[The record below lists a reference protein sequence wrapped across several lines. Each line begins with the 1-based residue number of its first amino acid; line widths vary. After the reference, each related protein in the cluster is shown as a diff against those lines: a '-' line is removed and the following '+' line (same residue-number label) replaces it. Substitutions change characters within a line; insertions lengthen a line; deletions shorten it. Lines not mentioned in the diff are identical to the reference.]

1 MRVLISFNERI
12 TISLVKDGI
21 NLRKKYIFAA
31 KEFSSM
37 KNPLLA
43 LLASLLLPTTGVAQM
58 YRYNP
63 NFTLSEKNF
72 CDTIPIVIE
81 DDQLYLDVEM
91 GGKNRRFL
99 LDTGSSQGMIY
110 QNCDINGCTELGHI
124 ISHDANN
131 HADTVKVVALPPFRL
146 AKLTISHYVAS
157 VLPSPAVRPDY
168 DAILGFDLFN
178 RGLYA
183 KIDTRNSI
191 MILTD
196 RKKTFQEEEKTG
208 FTMKY
213 KLKWFVPYLMVSP
226 FVNHVDEVLFDT
238 GFRQFYTMNKGS
250 FNTHLEN
257 DLSRLNKHLG
267 TNIKRQIEGRAKG
280 QFSIGAFGAEKADEV
295 VFLRLDRLKWN
306 KFSFLDVRCITT
318 QGASKIGSPLLN
330 HGALIINPT
339 KKRLTL
345 LPYNG
350 TDSVT
355 IGNEQMSV
363 AFVPANGRAAVGLI
377 WDGSEAYQAGLRQG
391 DIILKIDD
399 KPIPTFLDFTAFRF
413 IKDHRHHFLVRDKEG
428 KEKDVWM
435 KR

>member
-1 MRVLISFNERI
+1 MKKIYFCRIENEAI
-12 TISLVKDGI
+12 I
-21 NLRKKYIFAA
+21 
-31 KEFSSM
+31 M
-37 KNPLLA
+37 KNPLLTI
-43 LLASLLLPTTGVAQM
+43 LVSLFLPATGTAQM
-58 YRYNP
+58 HRYNP

-72 CDTIPIVIE
+72 CDTIPIEMV
-81 DDQLYLDVEM
+81 DGQLFLDVEM
-91 GGKNRRFL
+91 NGKTRRFL

-110 QNCDINGCTELGHI
+110 QGTELEGCVELGNM

-131 HADTVKVVALPPFRL
+131 HADTVKVVSLPPFRMGNL
-146 AKLTISHYVAS
+146 QIGHYVAT
-157 VLPSPAVRPDY
+157 VLPRPAVRPKH
-168 DAILGFDLFN
+168 DAIIGFDLFN

-183 KIDTRNSI
+183 KIDTQKGVL
-191 MILTD
+191 ILTD
-196 RKKTFQEEEKTG
+196 RKNTFKEEEKTG
-208 FTMKY
+208 YSVKY

-226 FVNHVDEVLFDT
+226 FINHMDEVLFDT
-238 GFRQFYTMNKGS
+238 GFRQFFTMNKGS
-250 FNTHLEN
+250 FDTHLEN

-267 TNIKRQIEGRAKG
+267 TNIERQIEGRAKG

-413 IKDHRHHFLVRDKEG
+413 IKNHRHHFLVRDKDG
-428 KEKDVWM
+428 KDKDVWI
-435 KR
+435 KK

>member
-1 MRVLISFNERI
+1 MKKIYFCRIENEAI
-12 TISLVKDGI
+12 I
-21 NLRKKYIFAA
+21 
-31 KEFSSM
+31 M
-37 KNPLLA
+37 KNPLLTI
-43 LLASLLLPTTGVAQM
+43 LVSLFLPATGTAQM
-58 YRYNP
+58 HRYNP

-72 CDTIPIVIE
+72 CDTIPIEMV
-81 DDQLYLDVEM
+81 DGQLFLDVEM
-91 GGKNRRFL
+91 NGKTRRFL

-110 QNCDINGCTELGHI
+110 QGTELEGCVELGNM

-131 HADTVKVVALPPFRL
+131 HADTVKVVALPPFRMGNL
-146 AKLTISHYVAS
+146 QIGHYVAT
-157 VLPSPAVRPDY
+157 VLPRPAVRPKH
-168 DAILGFDLFN
+168 DAIIGFDLFN

-183 KIDTRNSI
+183 KIDTQKGI
-191 MILTD
+191 LILTD
-196 RKKTFQEEEKTG
+196 RKNTFKEEEKTG
-208 FTMKY
+208 YSVKY

-226 FVNHVDEVLFDT
+226 FINHMDEVLFDT
-238 GFRQFYTMNKGS
+238 GFRQFFTMNKGS
-250 FNTHLEN
+250 FDTHLEN
-257 DLSRLNKHLG
+257 DLSHLNKHLG
-267 TNIKRQIEGRAKG
+267 TNIERQIEGRAKG

-295 VFLRLDRLKWN
+295 AFLRLDRLKWN
-306 KFSFLDVRCITT
+306 NFSFLDVRCITT

-363 AFVPANGRAAVGLI
+363 AFVPVNGRAVVGLI
-377 WDGSEAYQAGLRQG
+377 WEGSEAYQAGLRQG
-391 DIILKIDD
+391 DIILRIDE
-399 KPIPTFLDFTAFRF
+399 KPIFTFQDFTAFRF

>member
-1 MRVLISFNERI
+1 MKKIYFCRKENEAIIMKI
-12 TISLVKDGI
+12 TLLTILVSL
-21 NLRKKYIFAA
+21 F
-31 KEFSSM
+31 
-37 KNPLLA
+37 
-43 LLASLLLPTTGVAQM
+43 LPTTGTAQM
-58 YRYNP
+58 HRYNP

-72 CDTIPIVIE
+72 CDTIPIEMV
-81 DDQLYLDVEM
+81 DGQLFLDVEM
-91 GGKNRRFL
+91 NGKTRRVL

-110 QNCDINGCTELGHI
+110 QGTKLEGCVELGNM

-131 HADTVKVVALPPFRL
+131 HADTVKVVALPPFRMGNL
-146 AKLTISHYVAS
+146 QIGHYVAT
-157 VLPSPAVRPDY
+157 VLPRPAVRPKH
-168 DAILGFDLFN
+168 DAIIGFDLFN

-183 KIDTRNSI
+183 KIDTQMGI
-191 MILTD
+191 LILTD
-196 RKKTFQEEEKTG
+196 RKNTFKEEEKTG
-208 FTMKY
+208 FSVKY

-226 FVNHVDEVLFDT
+226 FINHMDEVLFDT
-238 GFRQFYTMNKGS
+238 GFRQFFTMNKGS
-250 FNTHLEN
+250 FDTHLEN

-267 TNIKRQIEGRAKG
+267 TNIERQIEGRAKG

-295 VFLRLDRLKWN
+295 AFLRLDRLKWN
-306 KFSFLDVRCITT
+306 NFSFLDVRCITT

-363 AFVPANGRAAVGLI
+363 AFVPVNGRAVVGLI
-377 WDGSEAYQAGLRQG
+377 WEGSEAYQAGLRQG
-391 DIILKIDD
+391 DIILRIDE
-399 KPIPTFLDFTAFRF
+399 KPIFTFQDFTAFRF

>member
-1 MRVLISFNERI
+1 MKKIYFCRIENEAI
-12 TISLVKDGI
+12 I
-21 NLRKKYIFAA
+21 
-31 KEFSSM
+31 M
-37 KNPLLA
+37 KNPLFTILV
-43 LLASLLLPTTGVAQM
+43 SLFLPATGTAQM
-58 YRYNP
+58 HRYNP

-72 CDTIPIVIE
+72 CDTIPIEMV
-81 DDQLYLDVEM
+81 DGQLFLDVEM
-91 GGKNRRFL
+91 NGKTRRFL

-110 QNCDINGCTELGHI
+110 QGTELEGCVELGNM

-131 HADTVKVVALPPFRL
+131 HADTVKVVTLPPFRMGNL
-146 AKLTISHYVAS
+146 QIGHYVAT
-157 VLPSPAVRPDY
+157 VLPRPAVRPKH
-168 DAILGFDLFN
+168 DAIIGFDLFN

-183 KIDTRNSI
+183 KIDTQKGI
-191 MILTD
+191 LILTD
-196 RKKTFQEEEKTG
+196 RKNTFKEEEKTG
-208 FTMKY
+208 YSVKY

-226 FVNHVDEVLFDT
+226 FINHMDEVLFDT
-238 GFRQFYTMNKGS
+238 GFRQFFTMNKGS
-250 FNTHLEN
+250 FVTHLEN

-267 TNIKRQIEGRAKG
+267 TNIERQIEGRAKG

-306 KFSFLDVRCITT
+306 NFSFLDVRCITT

-350 TDSVT
+350 TDSIT

-363 AFVPANGRAAVGLI
+363 AFVPVNGRAVVGLI
-377 WDGSEAYQAGLRQG
+377 WEGSEAYQAGLRQG
-391 DIILKIDD
+391 DIILRIDE
-399 KPIPTFLDFTAFRF
+399 KPIFTFQDFTAFRF

>member
-1 MRVLISFNERI
+1 MKKIYFCRIENEAI
-12 TISLVKDGI
+12 I
-21 NLRKKYIFAA
+21 
-31 KEFSSM
+31 M
-37 KNPLLA
+37 KNPLLTI
-43 LLASLLLPTTGVAQM
+43 LVSLFLPATGTAQM
-58 YRYNP
+58 HRYNP

-72 CDTIPIVIE
+72 CDTIPIEMV
-81 DDQLYLDVEM
+81 DGQLFLDVEM
-91 GGKNRRFL
+91 NGKTRRFL

-110 QNCDINGCTELGHI
+110 QGTELEGCVELGNM

-131 HADTVKVVALPPFRL
+131 HADTVKVVALPPFRMGNL
-146 AKLTISHYVAS
+146 QIGHYVAT
-157 VLPSPAVRPDY
+157 VLPRPAVRPKH
-168 DAILGFDLFN
+168 DAIIGFDLFN

-183 KIDTRNSI
+183 KIDTQKGI
-191 MILTD
+191 LILTD
-196 RKKTFQEEEKTG
+196 RKNTFKEEEKTG
-208 FTMKY
+208 YSVKY

-267 TNIKRQIEGRAKG
+267 ANIKRQIEGRAKG
-280 QFSIGAFGAEKADEV
+280 QFSIGAFGAEVADEV
-295 VFLRLDRLKWN
+295 IFLRLDRLKWN
-306 KFSFLDVRCITT
+306 TFSFLDVRCITT
-318 QGASKIGSPLLN
+318 QGASKIGFPLLQ
-330 HGALIINPT
+330 HGVLIINPS
-339 KKRLTL
+339 KKRFTL

-363 AFVPANGRAAVGLI
+363 AFVPVNGRAVVGLI
-377 WDGSEAYQAGLRQG
+377 WEGSEAYQAGLRQG
-391 DIILKIDD
+391 DIILRIDE
-399 KPIPTFLDFTAFRF
+399 KPIFTFQDFTAFRF

>member
-1 MRVLISFNERI
+1 MKKIYFCRIENEAI
-12 TISLVKDGI
+12 I
-21 NLRKKYIFAA
+21 
-31 KEFSSM
+31 M
-37 KNPLLA
+37 KNPLLTI
-43 LLASLLLPTTGVAQM
+43 LVSLFLPATGTAQM
-58 YRYNP
+58 HRYNP

-72 CDTIPIVIE
+72 CDTIPIEMV
-81 DDQLYLDVEM
+81 DGQLFLDVEM
-91 GGKNRRFL
+91 NGKTRRFL

-110 QNCDINGCTELGHI
+110 QGTELEGCVELGNM

-131 HADTVKVVALPPFRL
+131 HADTVKVVALPPFRMGNL
-146 AKLTISHYVAS
+146 QIGHYVAT
-157 VLPSPAVRPDY
+157 VLPRPAVRPKH
-168 DAILGFDLFN
+168 DAIIGFDLFN

-183 KIDTRNSI
+183 KIDTQKGI
-191 MILTD
+191 LILTD
-196 RKKTFQEEEKTG
+196 RKNTFKEEEKTG
-208 FTMKY
+208 FSVKY

-226 FVNHVDEVLFDT
+226 FINHMDEVLFDT
-238 GFRQFYTMNKGS
+238 GFRQFFTMNKGS
-250 FNTHLEN
+250 FDTHLEN

-267 TNIKRQIEGRAKG
+267 TNIERQIEGRAKG

-306 KFSFLDVRCITT
+306 NFSFLDVRCITT

-350 TDSVT
+350 TDNIT

-363 AFVPANGRAAVGLI
+363 AFVPVNGRAVVGLI
-377 WDGSEAYQAGLRQG
+377 WEGSEAYQAGLRQG
-391 DIILKIDD
+391 DIILRIDE
-399 KPIPTFLDFTAFRF
+399 KPIFTFQDFTAFRF

>member
-1 MRVLISFNERI
+1 MKKIYFCRIENEAI
-12 TISLVKDGI
+12 I
-21 NLRKKYIFAA
+21 
-31 KEFSSM
+31 M
-37 KNPLLA
+37 KIPLLTI
-43 LLASLLLPTTGVAQM
+43 LVSLFLPATGTAQM
-58 YRYNP
+58 HRYNP

-72 CDTIPIVIE
+72 CDTIPIEMV
-81 DDQLYLDVEM
+81 DGQLFLDVEM
-91 GGKNRRFL
+91 NGKTRRFL

-110 QNCDINGCTELGHI
+110 QGTELEGCVELGNM

-131 HADTVKVVALPPFRL
+131 HADTVKVVTLPPFRMGNL
-146 AKLTISHYVAS
+146 QIGHYVAT
-157 VLPSPAVRPDY
+157 VLPRPAVRPKH
-168 DAILGFDLFN
+168 DAIIGFDLFN

-183 KIDTRNSI
+183 KIDTQKGI
-191 MILTD
+191 LILTD
-196 RKKTFQEEEKTG
+196 RKNTFKEEEKTG
-208 FTMKY
+208 YSVKY

-226 FVNHVDEVLFDT
+226 FINHMDEVLFDT
-238 GFRQFYTMNKGS
+238 GFRQFFTMNKGS
-250 FNTHLEN
+250 FDTHLEN
-257 DLSRLNKHLG
+257 DLSRLNKHFG
-267 TNIKRQIEGRAKG
+267 TNIERQIEGRAKG

-295 VFLRLDRLKWN
+295 AFLRLDRLKWN

-350 TDSVT
+350 TDNIT

-363 AFVPANGRAAVGLI
+363 AFVPVNGRAVVGLI
-377 WDGSEAYQAGLRQG
+377 WEGSEAYQAGLRQG
-391 DIILKIDD
+391 DIILRIDE
-399 KPIPTFLDFTAFRF
+399 KPIFTFQDFTAFRF
-413 IKDHRHHFLVRDKEG
+413 IKGHRHHFLVRDKEG

>member
-1 MRVLISFNERI
+1 MKI
-12 TISLVKDGI
+12 TLLTILVSL
-21 NLRKKYIFAA
+21 F
-31 KEFSSM
+31 
-37 KNPLLA
+37 
-43 LLASLLLPTTGVAQM
+43 LPATGTAQM
-58 YRYNP
+58 HRYNP

-72 CDTIPIVIE
+72 CDTIPIEMV
-81 DDQLYLDVEM
+81 DGQLFLDVEM
-91 GGKNRRFL
+91 NGKTRRFL

-110 QNCDINGCTELGHI
+110 QGTELEGCVELGNM

-131 HADTVKVVALPPFRL
+131 HADTVKVVALPPFRMGNL
-146 AKLTISHYVAS
+146 QIGHYVAT
-157 VLPSPAVRPDY
+157 VLPRPAVCPKH
-168 DAILGFDLFN
+168 DAIIGFALFN

-183 KIDTRNSI
+183 KIDTQKGI
-191 MILTD
+191 LILTD
-196 RKKTFQEEEKTG
+196 RKNTFKEEEKTG
-208 FTMKY
+208 YSVKY

-226 FVNHVDEVLFDT
+226 FINHMDEVLFDT
-238 GFRQFYTMNKGS
+238 GFRQFFTMNKGS
-250 FNTHLEN
+250 FDTHLEN

-267 TNIKRQIEGRAKG
+267 TNIERQIEGRAKG

-295 VFLRLDRLKWN
+295 AFLRLDRLKWN
-306 KFSFLDVRCITT
+306 NFSFLDVRCITT

-350 TDSVT
+350 TDSIT

-363 AFVPANGRAAVGLI
+363 AFVPVNGRAVVGLI
-377 WDGSEAYQAGLRQG
+377 WEGSEAYQAGLRQG
-391 DIILKIDD
+391 DIILRIDE
-399 KPIPTFLDFTAFRF
+399 KPIFTFQDFTAFRF
-413 IKDHRHHFLVRDKEG
+413 IKDNRHHFLVRDKEG

>member
-1 MRVLISFNERI
+1 MKKIYFCRIENEAI
-12 TISLVKDGI
+12 I
-21 NLRKKYIFAA
+21 
-31 KEFSSM
+31 M
-37 KNPLLA
+37 KNPLLTI
-43 LLASLLLPTTGVAQM
+43 LVSLFLPATGTAQM
-58 YRYNP
+58 HRYNP

-72 CDTIPIVIE
+72 CDTIPIEMV
-81 DDQLYLDVEM
+81 DGQLFLDVEM
-91 GGKNRRFL
+91 NGKTRRFL

-110 QNCDINGCTELGHI
+110 QGTELEGCVELGNM

-131 HADTVKVVALPPFRL
+131 HADTVKVVTLPPFRMGNL
-146 AKLTISHYVAS
+146 QIGHYVAT
-157 VLPSPAVRPDY
+157 VLPRPAVRPKH
-168 DAILGFDLFN
+168 DAIIGFDLFN

-183 KIDTRNSI
+183 KIDTQKGI
-191 MILTD
+191 LILTD
-196 RKKTFQEEEKTG
+196 RKNTFKEEEKTG
-208 FTMKY
+208 YSVKY

-226 FVNHVDEVLFDT
+226 FINHMDEVLFDT
-238 GFRQFYTMNKGS
+238 GFRQFFTMNKGS
-250 FNTHLEN
+250 FVTHLEN

-267 TNIKRQIEGRAKG
+267 TNIERQIEGRAKG

-306 KFSFLDVRCITT
+306 NFSFLDVRCITT

-350 TDSVT
+350 TDSIT

-363 AFVPANGRAAVGLI
+363 AFVPVNGRAVVGLI
-377 WDGSEAYQAGLRQG
+377 WEGSEAYQAGLRQG
-391 DIILKIDD
+391 DIILRIDE
-399 KPIPTFLDFTAFRF
+399 KPIFTFQDFTAFRF

>member
-1 MRVLISFNERI
+1 MKKIYFCRIENEAI
-12 TISLVKDGI
+12 I
-21 NLRKKYIFAA
+21 
-31 KEFSSM
+31 M
-37 KNPLLA
+37 KNPLLTI
-43 LLASLLLPTTGVAQM
+43 LVSLFLPATGTAQM
-58 YRYNP
+58 HRYNP

-72 CDTIPIVIE
+72 CDTIPIEIV
-81 DDQLYLDVEM
+81 DGQLFLDVEM
-91 GGKNRRFL
+91 NGKTRRFL

-110 QNCDINGCTELGHI
+110 QGTELEGCVELGNM

-131 HADTVKVVALPPFRL
+131 HADTVKVVALPPFRMGNL
-146 AKLTISHYVAS
+146 QIGHYVAT
-157 VLPSPAVRPDY
+157 VLPRPTVRPKH
-168 DAILGFDLFN
+168 DAIIGFDLFN

-183 KIDTRNSI
+183 KIDTQKGI
-191 MILTD
+191 LILTD
-196 RKKTFQEEEKTG
+196 RKNTFKEEEKTG
-208 FTMKY
+208 YSVKY

-226 FVNHVDEVLFDT
+226 FINHMDEVLFDT
-238 GFRQFYTMNKGS
+238 GFRQFFTMNKGS
-250 FNTHLEN
+250 FDTHLEN

-267 TNIKRQIEGRAKG
+267 TNIERQIEGRAKG

-295 VFLRLDRLKWN
+295 AFLRLDRLKWN
-306 KFSFLDVRCITT
+306 NFSFLDVRCITT

-363 AFVPANGRAAVGLI
+363 AFVPVNGRAVVGLI
-377 WDGSEAYQAGLRQG
+377 WEGSEAYQAGLRQG
-391 DIILKIDD
+391 DIILRIDE
-399 KPIPTFLDFTAFRF
+399 KPIFTFQDFTAFRF